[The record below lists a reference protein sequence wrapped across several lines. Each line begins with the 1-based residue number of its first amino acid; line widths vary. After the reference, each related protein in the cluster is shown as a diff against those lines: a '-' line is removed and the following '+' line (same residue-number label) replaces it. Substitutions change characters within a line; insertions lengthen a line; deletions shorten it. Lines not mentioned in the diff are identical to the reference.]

1 MDENKPQNREDTA
14 AEPNTGQDNSQPK
27 DASISVNKTHP
38 DEKIVLREIEDEMKK
53 SYLEY
58 SMSVIVGRALPDVRD
73 GLKPVH
79 RRVLFS
85 MHELGLVHNKAYKKC
100 ARIVGEVLGKYHP
113 HGDTAVYDSLVRMA
127 QNFSLRY
134 PLVDG
139 QGNFGCFT
147 ADTKVKLTDG
157 RNLSF
162 DELIKEHNQG
172 KKNYT
177 FTVNENNEIEI
188 AEILNPRKTI
198 ENAELVK
205 VTLDNS
211 KEIRCTPNHKFML
224 KDGTY
229 KEAKDLNPEESLMP
243 LYTKISNEA
252 DTFNPTL
259 QRCLLI
265 HQPSSGKWMQSYQ
278 LAGEYNLKF
287 DHFSQVVEKAEL
299 YNHKVIK
306 VELLKTREDVYD
318 LTINKTH
325 NFALAA
331 GVFVHNSVDGD
342 NPAAMRYTEARLSKI
357 SAEMLTD
364 IEKETVKFQP
374 NFDASLDEPSV
385 LPAKIPNL
393 LINGSS
399 GIAVGMATNI
409 PPHNLHEVVDGVIR
423 AIDNPEISSEE
434 LMESI
439 IAPDFP
445 TGGIICGRQGI
456 INAYRYGRGKI
467 IVRAR
472 TQIEEKKK
480 RQSIIITEIPYMVNK
495 SLLIEHI
502 ADLIRDKKVNGISDI
517 RDESDR
523 DGMRIVIELKT
534 DANSDV
540 VLNQLYKHSNLQTT
554 FGVIMLAL
562 VNNIPKVLNLK
573 ELITNYIEFR
583 KEIVTKRTKFELK
596 KAQERVH
603 ILAGLI
609 IALDDIDNV
618 IKKIKASKDTQAAT
632 SVLISDFAL
641 SELQAKAILDMKLQ
655 RLASLEQQ
663 KIKDEHA
670 ELLKV
675 ISELESIL
683 ASSQKL
689 MGIIKKELHEIS
701 EKYSDKRKT
710 QVADITLEESELDV
724 EDLIEKEEM
733 VITVTNAGYIKRTPV
748 KLYKEQRRGGKG
760 IIAAT
765 TKEEDF
771 ISAVFTASTHSY
783 ILFFTNKG
791 RVYWLKTHEIPESSR
806 QAKGKPIINLIQFAP
821 DEKINAFIPVNE
833 FDDKHYLILATKQ
846 GVVKKTNLI
855 EYSNPRATGI
865 IAVNLDE
872 NDELINAE
880 LTDGSRDIILATKN
894 GNAVRFNEEDA
905 RAVGRTSR
913 GVRGINLRED
923 DEVIS
928 MVIASNEKFL
938 LTITENGFGKRTAIT
953 EYNTIN
959 RGGLGVINI
968 QCTERNGKVVAVKSV
983 YEDND
988 LMLISKN
995 GITIRMP
1002 VSGISSIGRNT
1013 QGVTLMKLDETDK
1026 VVAAAVIVKEDD
1038 EASITSHSE
1047 NPPSQQSQD
1056 HQVQDSIQ
1064 ITNTQQNSN

>member
-1 MDENKPQNREDTA
+1 
-14 AEPNTGQDNSQPK
+14 
-27 DASISVNKTHP
+27 
-38 DEKIVLREIEDEMKK
+38 
-53 SYLEY
+53 
-58 SMSVIVGRALPDVRD
+58 MSVIVGRALPDVRD

-205 VTLDNS
+205 VTLYNS

-229 KEAKDLNPEESLMP
+229 KEAKNLNEGESLMP

-252 DTFNPTL
+252 DTFNPAL

-385 LPAKIPNL
+385 LPAKIPNF

-472 TQIEEKKK
+472 KQIEEKKK
-480 RQSIIITEIPYMVNK
+480 RQ
-495 SLLIEHI
+495 
-502 ADLIRDKKVNGISDI
+502 R
-517 RDESDR
+517 
-523 DGMRIVIELKT
+523 
-534 DANSDV
+534 
-540 VLNQLYKHSNLQTT
+540 
-554 FGVIMLAL
+554 
-562 VNNIPKVLNLK
+562 
-573 ELITNYIEFR
+573 
-583 KEIVTKRTKFELK
+583 
-596 KAQERVH
+596 
-603 ILAGLI
+603 
-609 IALDDIDNV
+609 
-618 IKKIKASKDTQAAT
+618 
-632 SVLISDFAL
+632 
-641 SELQAKAILDMKLQ
+641 
-655 RLASLEQQ
+655 
-663 KIKDEHA
+663 
-670 ELLKV
+670 
-675 ISELESIL
+675 
-683 ASSQKL
+683 
-689 MGIIKKELHEIS
+689 
-701 EKYSDKRKT
+701 
-710 QVADITLEESELDV
+710 
-724 EDLIEKEEM
+724 
-733 VITVTNAGYIKRTPV
+733 
-748 KLYKEQRRGGKG
+748 
-760 IIAAT
+760 
-765 TKEEDF
+765 
-771 ISAVFTASTHSY
+771 
-783 ILFFTNKG
+783 
-791 RVYWLKTHEIPESSR
+791 
-806 QAKGKPIINLIQFAP
+806 
-821 DEKINAFIPVNE
+821 
-833 FDDKHYLILATKQ
+833 
-846 GVVKKTNLI
+846 
-855 EYSNPRATGI
+855 
-865 IAVNLDE
+865 
-872 NDELINAE
+872 
-880 LTDGSRDIILATKN
+880 
-894 GNAVRFNEEDA
+894 
-905 RAVGRTSR
+905 
-913 GVRGINLRED
+913 
-923 DEVIS
+923 
-928 MVIASNEKFL
+928 
-938 LTITENGFGKRTAIT
+938 
-953 EYNTIN
+953 
-959 RGGLGVINI
+959 
-968 QCTERNGKVVAVKSV
+968 
-983 YEDND
+983 
-988 LMLISKN
+988 
-995 GITIRMP
+995 
-1002 VSGISSIGRNT
+1002 
-1013 QGVTLMKLDETDK
+1013 
-1026 VVAAAVIVKEDD
+1026 
-1038 EASITSHSE
+1038 
-1047 NPPSQQSQD
+1047 
-1056 HQVQDSIQ
+1056 
-1064 ITNTQQNSN
+1064 

>member
-1 MDENKPQNREDTA
+1 MKNTKENTENGSQND
-14 AEPNTGQDNSQPK
+14 AENTNNGSNTGQNNDINNNIKTK
-27 DASISVNKTHP
+27 DIKDVGIDANKTHP
-38 DEKIVLREIEDEMKK
+38 NEKIILREIEDEMKK

-85 MHELGLVHNKAYKKC
+85 MHELGLMHYKAYKKC

-134 PLVDG
+134 PLVNG
-139 QGNFGCFT
+139 QGNFG
-147 ADTKVKLTDG
+147 
-157 RNLSF
+157 S
-162 DELIKEHNQG
+162 I
-172 KKNYT
+172 
-177 FTVNENNEIEI
+177 
-188 AEILNPRKTI
+188 
-198 ENAELVK
+198 
-205 VTLDNS
+205 
-211 KEIRCTPNHKFML
+211 
-224 KDGTY
+224 
-229 KEAKDLNPEESLMP
+229 
-243 LYTKISNEA
+243 
-252 DTFNPTL
+252 
-259 QRCLLI
+259 
-265 HQPSSGKWMQSYQ
+265 
-278 LAGEYNLKF
+278 
-287 DHFSQVVEKAEL
+287 
-299 YNHKVIK
+299 
-306 VELLKTREDVYD
+306 
-318 LTINKTH
+318 
-325 NFALAA
+325 
-331 GVFVHNSVDGD
+331 DGD
-342 NPAAMRYTEARLSKI
+342 NPAAMRYTEAKLSKI
-357 SAEMLTD
+357 AAEMLAD
-364 IEKETVKFQP
+364 IEKETVKFRP
-374 NFDASLDEPSV
+374 NFDASLDEPTV

-409 PPHNLHEVVDGVIR
+409 PPHNLREVVEGIIKT
-423 AIDNPEISSEE
+423 IDNPEVEIEE

-456 INAYRYGRGKI
+456 INAYKYGRGKI
-467 IVRAR
+467 ILRAR

-480 RQSIIITEIPYMVNK
+480 RQSVIITEIPYQVNK
-495 SLLIEHI
+495 SLLIEQI
-502 ADLIRDKKVNGISDI
+502 ADLIRDKKVLGISDI
-517 RDESDR
+517 RDGSDR
-523 DGMRIVIELKT
+523 EGMRIVIELKA

-540 VLNQLYKHSNLQTT
+540 VINQLYKHSNLQTT

-562 VNNIPKVLNLK
+562 VNNIPKILNLK
-573 ELITNYIEFR
+573 ELITNYIDYR

-609 IALDDIDNV
+609 IALNDIDN
-618 IKKIKASKDTQAAT
+618 IIRKIKASRDTQVAT
-632 SVLISDFAL
+632 TMLITDFRL
-641 SELQAKAILDMKLQ
+641 SEIQAKAILDMKLQ

-670 ELLKV
+670 ELLKL
-675 ISELESIL
+675 ISELEDIL
-683 ASSQKL
+683 TSSQKL
-689 MGIIKKELHEIS
+689 IAIIKKELLEIS

-724 EDLIEKEEM
+724 EDLIVKEDM
-733 VITVTNAGYIKRTPV
+733 VITVTNAGYIKRTSV

-771 ISAVFTASTHSY
+771 VSAVFTASTHSY

-791 RVYWLKTHEIPESSR
+791 RVYWLKTYEIPEALR
-806 QAKGKPIINLIQFAP
+806 QAKGKPIINLIQIAQN
-821 DEKINAFIPVNE
+821 EKINAFIPVNE

-855 EYSNPRATGI
+855 EYSNPRANGI

-880 LTDGSRDIILATKN
+880 LTDGSRDIIIATKN
-894 GNAVRFNEEDA
+894 GHAVRFNEEDA

-913 GVRGINLRED
+913 GVRGINLRD
-923 DEVIS
+923 NDEVIS
-928 MVIASNEKFL
+928 MVVASDEKFL

-953 EYNTIN
+953 EYNAIN

-968 QCTERNGKVVAVKSV
+968 QCTERNGKAVAVKSV

-995 GITIRMP
+995 GITIRML
-1002 VSGISSIGRNT
+1002 VSGISCIGRNT
-1013 QGVTLMKLDETDK
+1013 QGVTLMKLEENDK

-1038 EASITSHSE
+1038 VENGNNNTDNNAVVQTNVTSDT
-1047 NPPSQQSQD
+1047 NKINAPQN
-1056 HQVQDSIQ
+1056 IK
-1064 ITNTQQNSN
+1064 NTQ